1 MPTFRAFAFIPH
13 HLTPF
18 TVLNF
23 RYDFMNPIFFFIGLF
38 IFWIVLLAAVARFEK
53 RMVWPYGTLQ
63 AQPPYNDIAGYGS
76 RWVNEARGLEFSLLG
91 WAPDL
96 KGSAYQVSYGF
107 LVSPQRD
114 CLVIVGV
121 GTIMKMKLIGTWVYT
136 ISADGRVLYS
146 TDNQSCLA
154 IDISRHW
161 KTQLVRSTNF
171 QQLLQGHQAL
181 VRDLQLVPRDF
192 SNGQEMKDFKQLR
205 EEHYHTMARMG
216 LIKFTDP
223 VSTHWHYTIYG
234 AIKLAALNYTIGLMR
249 GMTGGRF
256 PRVA

>member
-1 MPTFRAFAFIPH
+1 
-13 HLTPF
+13 
-18 TVLNF
+18 
-23 RYDFMNPIFFFIGLF
+23 MNPIYFFVGL
-38 IFWIVLLAAVARFEK
+38 ILFWIVLLAVVARFEK
-53 RMVWPYGTLQ
+53 RMVWPYGPLQ
-63 AQPPYNDIAGYGS
+63 EQPPYDDIANYGS
-76 RWVNEARGLEFSLLG
+76 RWVDDARAMGFSFLG

-96 KGSAYQVSYGF
+96 KGKAYQVSYGF

-121 GTIMKMKLIGTWVYT
+121 GSIMKMKLLGTWVYT

-161 KTQLVRSTNF
+161 KTQLVRSANF
-171 QQLLQGHQAL
+171 QQLLKGHQNL
-181 VRDLQLVPRDF
+181 VRDLQFVPRDF
-192 SNGQEMKDFKQLR
+192 SNGQGMEDLKQLR
-205 EEHYHTMARMG
+205 EEHYQSMARNG

-223 VSTHWHYTIYG
+223 AATHWHYTVYG
-234 AIKLAALNYTIGLMR
+234 AIKLAVLNYTIGLMR
-249 GMTGGRF
+249 GMTMGRF